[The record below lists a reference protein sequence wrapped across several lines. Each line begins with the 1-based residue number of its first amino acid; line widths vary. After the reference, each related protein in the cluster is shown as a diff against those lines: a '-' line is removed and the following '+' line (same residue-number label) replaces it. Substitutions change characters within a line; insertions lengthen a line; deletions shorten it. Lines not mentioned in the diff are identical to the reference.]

1 MDCFQMTSNVLAA
14 VFALL
19 AALLWFAAS
28 RAQAPVRE
36 EPDDDG
42 LTPFVISREGRSGR
56 VDVLETAELQT
67 KWNAR
72 AALCACAA
80 ALFQFLGLIMT
91 LS

>member
-1 MDCFQMTSNVLAA
+1 MGCAQVILNALAA
-14 VFALL
+14 GFALL
-19 AALLWFAAS
+19 AGVLWFAAS

-42 LTPFVISREGRSGR
+42 LTPFVISREGKSGR
-56 VDVLETAELQT
+56 FDVLETAELQT

-80 ALFQFLGLIMT
+80 ALFQFLGLTVT
-91 LS
+91 LI